1 MDTKAYLRNPMV
13 YTIGVPAIAAM
24 WMLYVWLGAYP
35 SSLDRYN
42 TAYADYQESQKHLEQ
57 IINLEPQR
65 LLYQQEKGK
74 ASEFDYTNVIGD
86 FAKQFGIAPGDYTLV
101 VRGATKRAGQTI
113 KSADMSI
120 KTIDIE
126 NLCKFVS
133 AVLQRWPELECE
145 RLAIDKLSVGKN
157 SWKVSLRFT
166 YKY

>member
-1 MDTKAYLRNPMV
+1 MDMKEYLKNPVV
-13 YTIGVPAIAAM
+13 YTIAVPAVAAL
-24 WMLYVWLGAYP
+24 WMLYVWLVAYP
-35 SSLDRYN
+35 SSLSRYN
-42 TAYADYQESQKHLEQ
+42 AAYADFQDSQKSLEQ
-57 IINLEPQR
+57 ILNLEPQR

-74 ASEFDYTNVIGD
+74 ISDFDYTNVIGD
-86 FAKQFGIAPGDYTLV
+86 FARQFSIAPGDYTLV

-120 KTIDIE
+120 KIIDIE

-145 RLAIDKLSVGKN
+145 RLSIDKTGAGKN
-157 SWKVSLRFT
+157 SWKVSLRFM

>member
-1 MDTKAYLRNPMV
+1 MDIKEQLKNPMV
-13 YTIGVPAIAAM
+13 YTVAVPAIAAL
-24 WMLYVWLGAYP
+24 WMFYAWFVAYP
-35 SSLDRYN
+35 SSQARYKASY
-42 TAYADYQESQKHLEQ
+42 TDFQESQKSLEQ

-65 LLYQQEKGK
+65 LQYQHEKGK
-74 ASEFDYTNVIGD
+74 TSDFDYTNVIGD
-86 FAKQFGIAPGDYTLV
+86 FAKQFGIAPSDYTLV

-120 KTIDIE
+120 KTIDME

-145 RLAIDKLSVGKN
+145 RLSIDKSSAGKN